1 MTWQRIFSKELL
13 IVLSTL
19 NDVIYGLQMDFPSS
33 WAHEPVCIHD
43 GLFAAQVKY
52 CHCGLSHTSPPLP
65 HGNIIEQHRHILRA
79 IREPPLSAF
88 VTGT

>member
-52 CHCGLSHTSPPLP
+52 CHCGLSLPSPPLYLMVIYSN
-65 HGNIIEQHRHILRA
+65 NIA
-79 IREPPLSAF
+79 IYYVPYESPL
-88 VTGT
+88 